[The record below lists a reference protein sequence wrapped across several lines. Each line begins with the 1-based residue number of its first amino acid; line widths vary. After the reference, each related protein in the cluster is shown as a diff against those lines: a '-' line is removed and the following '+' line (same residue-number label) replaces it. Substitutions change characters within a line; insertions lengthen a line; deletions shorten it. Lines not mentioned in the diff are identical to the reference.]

1 MGPDRLYF
9 DDSDVTFVVP
19 TPPRRFLAPVGAF
32 VGETKVSASVDVFDG
47 ISLGFTIGVMSVVKG
62 TGLGLFFVLNKLKG
76 SGSSDSKVISGFM
89 SHCDATE
96 APTCLEAG

>member
-9 DDSDVTFVVP
+9 DDSDVTLSS
-19 TPPRRFLAPVGAF
+19 PRGSLTPVGAF
-32 VGETKVSASVDVFDG
+32 AGETRVSASVNVFDG
-47 ISLGFTIGVMSVVKG
+47 IPLGFTIGVLSVVKG
-62 TGLGLFFVLNKLKG
+62 NEFGLFFVLNRLKG
-76 SGSSDSKVISGFM
+76 SGSSDSSMISGFM